1 MGLFSKR
8 DKDGLADV
16 PTGRLAP
23 HAAQGRAL
31 VASAMPLSGPEGKQ
45 AWQASS
51 GDAGWQN
58 QAWYYYDAIG
68 ELRFAFNWL
77 ANAISRASLYAAEM
91 DPETGLITGP
101 TDDARAQAAA
111 QAVLGGADDRP
122 QLQST
127 MALQWQVSGET
138 YVVILSQAPDPATGK
153 AVPDRWLCLSRRA
166 MRERAGSWSFKDPLT
181 GVWTKLDESTSKVMR
196 VWSPHPDEQT
206 HADSAMRAAI
216 PILNEVEKT
225 SQNIIARLDSRLAS
239 NGLYL
244 LAQEVDFSPP
254 ESEQSSAESF
264 RQMLM
269 NAMTASMASPGTA
282 EAQAPIVAEVPGEW
296 IDAMSNGHIDFA
308 TAMDAAI
315 TELRRDA
322 IQRVGATLD
331 MPREMAMGELA
342 QANHWSG
349 WLIEE
354 STYKIHV
361 EPFLLKFGMALTK
374 TWYRPALAAM
384 GETNPDRFVLAWDI
398 TEVVARPDDKEDVKY
413 LLENNLVSR
422 DWVRG
427 KFGVPDDAIPS
438 EEEARLNLATVLAT
452 QAPTVLENTSIA
464 SVLGF
469 EPTVQPSGAGGGLP
483 SEEGAPEGSPR
494 ALPGTRDSEP
504 DAALV
509 AAAELVALDA
519 LGRAGGRLLTREY
532 RDRFSHVDKWALHTV
547 IPEYAKPMDQLLEGS
562 FQHVALLS
570 GFGVSS
576 VGLEHAL
583 RDYVEGRIATRKPHN
598 RDVLSGYLRTVNRT

>member
-8 DKDGLADV
+8 DKDEQ
-16 PTGRLAP
+16 PKAP
-23 HAAQGRAL
+23 QGRAL

-51 GDAGWQN
+51 GDASWQT
-58 QAWYYYDAIG
+58 QAWYYYDTIG

-77 ANAISRASLYAAEM
+77 ANAISRASLYAAET
-91 DPETGLITGP
+91 DPETGRTTGP
-101 TDDARAQAAA
+101 TDDMRAQAAA

-138 YVVILSQAPDPATGK
+138 YVVILSQPAGQDGK
-153 AVPDRWLCLSRRA
+153 PVPDRWLCLSRRA
-166 MRERAGSWSFKDPLT
+166 MRERAGAWSYKDPLT
-181 GVWTKLDESTSKVMR
+181 GVWAKLDESTSKVMR

-206 HADSAMRAAI
+206 HADSAMRACL

-225 SQNIIARLDSRLAS
+225 SQNIVARLDSRLAS

-244 LAQEVDFSPP
+244 IPQEVDFSSA
-254 ESEQSSAESF
+254 ESEQSSSESF

-269 NAMTASMASPGTA
+269 DAMTASMTNPGTA
-282 EAQAPIVAEVPGEW
+282 LAQAPIVADVPGEW
-296 IDAMSNGHIDFA
+296 LEAMANAHVDFA

-315 TELRRDA
+315 TELRKDA
-322 IQRVGATLD
+322 VQRVGATLD

-384 GETNPDRFVLAWDI
+384 GEPNPGRFVLAWDI
-398 TEVVARPDDKEDVKY
+398 TEVVARPDDKEDTKY

-452 QAPTVLENTSIA
+452 QAPTVLENESIA
-464 SVLGF
+464 RVLGF
-469 EPTVQPSGAGGGLP
+469 EPTVQPTAVIGA
-483 SEEGAPEGSPR
+483 APDAEQPTGPR
-494 ALPGTRDSEP
+494 ALPGTRSSEP

-519 LGRAGGRLLTREY
+519 LGRAGGRLLTPAY
-532 RDRFSHVDKWALHTV
+532 RGQFKDVDRWALHTV
-547 IPEYAKPMDQLLEGS
+547 IPLPTGPARDQLLDGS
-562 FQHVALLS
+562 FQHVPLLAR
-570 GFGVSS
+570 GFDVDTS
-576 VGLEHAL
+576 V
-583 RDYVEGRIATRKPHN
+583 
-598 RDVLSGYLRTVNRT
+598 LRTVITAYVLDRITSRTAHDRTELREFLRDAL

>member
-1 MGLFSKR
+1 MGLFTKR
-8 DKDGLADV
+8 DKDGQRTDHPV
-16 PTGRLAP
+16 GGQQGGRS
-23 HAAQGRAL
+23 L
-31 VASAMPLSGPEGKQ
+31 VASAMPLSGPDGKA

-51 GDAGWQN
+51 GDAGWQA

-77 ANAISRASLYAAEM
+77 ANAISRASLYAAEI
-91 DPETGLITGP
+91 DPNTGKISTDP
-101 TDDARAQAAA
+101 TNDKRAQAAA
-111 QAVLGGADDRP
+111 QSVLGGADDRP

-138 YVVILSQAPDPATGK
+138 FVLILPQGAG
-153 AVPDRWLCLSRRA
+153 VPDRWLTLSRRS
-166 MRERAGSWSFKDPLT
+166 MRERAGTWSYKDPLT
-181 GVWTKLDESTSKVMR
+181 GVWTRLGERDRVMR

-206 HADSAMRAAI
+206 HADSAMRAAN
-216 PILNEVEKT
+216 PILTEVEKA

-244 LAQEVDFSPP
+244 IPQEVDFSSA
-254 ESEQSSAESF
+254 ESEQSSSQSF
-264 RQMLM
+264 RQLLLD
-269 NAMTASMASPGTA
+269 AMTVTMANPGTA
-282 EAQAPIVAEVPGEW
+282 EAQAPIVADVPGEW
-296 IDAMSNGHIDFA
+296 LQAMADGHVDFS
-308 TAMDAAI
+308 TVMDASI

-322 IQRVGATLD
+322 LLRVGSTLD

-374 TWYRPALAAM
+374 TWYRPTLAAM
-384 GETNPDRFVLAWDI
+384 GEANPDRFVLAWDI

-413 LLENNLVSR
+413 LLENNLVTP
-422 DWVRG
+422 DWARS

-438 EEEARLNLATVLAT
+438 EDEERKNLARVLA
-452 QAPTVLENTSIA
+452 QAAPSILENE
-464 SVLGF
+464 SVAAALGF
-469 EPTVQPSGAGGGLP
+469 EPTVQPSAAPAIESAG
-483 SEEGAPEGSPR
+483 GAPEGSPR
-494 ALPGTRDSEP
+494 ALPQTRDAEP

-519 LGRAGGRLLTREY
+519 LGRAGGRLLTPTY
-532 RDRFSHVDKWALHTV
+532 RGQFKDVDRWALHTV
-547 IPEYAKPMDQLLEGS
+547 IPVPPDRIEALLEGS
-562 FQHVALLS
+562 FQHVSLIAGAFEQHHQLR
-570 GFGVSS
+570 GR
-576 VGLEHAL
+576 LETYVRNRLFTRTAHDRDAL
-583 RDYVEGRIATRKPHN
+583 REH
-598 RDVLSGYLRTVNRT
+598 LR

>member
-1 MGLFSKR
+1 MALFTKR
-8 DKDGLADV
+8 DKAGQAGKPV
-16 PTGRLAP
+16 GRS
-23 HAAQGRAL
+23 L
-31 VASAMPLSGPEGKQ
+31 VAAAMPLVGPEGKQ

-51 GDAGWQN
+51 GDAGWQA
-58 QAWYYYDAIG
+58 QAWYYYDAVG

-91 DPETGLITGP
+91 DPETGLVTGP
-101 TDDARAQAAA
+101 TDDVRAQQAA

-138 YVVILSQAPDPATGK
+138 YVLILSQTPDPQTGRS
-153 AVPDRWLCLSRRA
+153 VPDRWLCLSRRS
-166 MRERAGSWSFKDPLT
+166 MRERAGTWSYKDPLT
-181 GVWTKLDESTSKVMR
+181 GVWTKLASTDRVMR

-206 HADSAMRAAI
+206 HADSAMRAAL
-216 PILNEVEKT
+216 PILQEVEKT

-244 LAQEVDFSPP
+244 IPQEVDFSSAS
-254 ESEQSSAESF
+254 SEQSSAQTF
-264 RQMLM
+264 RQMLLDT
-269 NAMTASMASPGTA
+269 MTVSMASPGTA

-296 IDAMSNGHIDFA
+296 LTAMAEGHVDFA
-308 TAMDAAI
+308 TIMDASV

-322 IQRVGATLD
+322 LNRVGSTLD

-384 GETNPDRFVLAWDI
+384 GEANPDRFVLAWDI

-452 QAPTVLENTSIA
+452 QAPTVLENASIA

-469 EPTVQPSGAGGGLP
+469 EPTEQPVTAPAVGPGSG
-483 SEEGAPEGSPR
+483 EGAPEGSPR

-547 IPEYAKPMDQLLEGS
+547 IPFPTGKAKEQLLDGS
-562 FQHVALLS
+562 FQHVPVLAR
-570 GFGVSS
+570 GFNVDTS
-576 VGLEHAL
+576 AL
-583 RDYVEGRIATRKPHN
+583 RLVVSAYVLDRLSHQAPHD
-598 RDVLSGYLRTVNRT
+598 RDVLREFLRDCL

>member
-1 MGLFSKR
+1 MGLFTKR
-8 DKDGLADV
+8 DKN
-16 PTGRLAP
+16 GRRTDHP
-23 HAAQGRAL
+23 SGGTTAQGRSL
-31 VASAMPLSGPEGKQ
+31 VASAMPLVGPDGKA

-51 GDAGWQN
+51 GDAGWQA

-77 ANAISRASLYAAEM
+77 ANAISRASLYAAEI
-91 DPETGLITGP
+91 DPATGKISTDP
-101 TDDARAQAAA
+101 TNDSRAQAAA

-138 YVVILSQAPDPATGK
+138 FVLILSQQTDPVTGNSI
-153 AVPDRWLCLSRRA
+153 PDRWLCLSRRS
-166 MRERAGSWSFKDPLT
+166 MRERAGTWSYKDPLT
-181 GVWTKLDESTSKVMR
+181 GVWSKLNERDRVMR

-206 HADSAMRAAI
+206 HADSAMRACL
-216 PILNEVEKT
+216 PILQEVEKS

-244 LAQEVDFSPP
+244 IPQEVDFSPAD
-254 ESEQSSAESF
+254 SEQSSSQTF
-264 RQMLM
+264 RQMLLD
-269 NAMTASMASPGTA
+269 AMTVSLARPGTA
-282 EAQAPIVAEVPGEW
+282 EAQAPIVADVPGEW
-296 IDAMSNGHIDFA
+296 LAAMADGHVDFA
-308 TAMDAAI
+308 TAMDASI

-322 IQRVGATLD
+322 LNRVGATLD

-374 TWYRPALAAM
+374 TWYRPALTAM
-384 GETNPDRFVLAWDI
+384 GESDPDRFVLAWDI

-413 LLENNLVSR
+413 LLENNLVTP
-422 DWVRG
+422 DWARS

-438 EEEARLNLATVLAT
+438 EDEERKNLARVLA
-452 QAPTVLENTSIA
+452 QAAPSILENE
-464 SVLGF
+464 SVAAALGF
-469 EPTVQPSGAGGGLP
+469 EPTVQPTPAIGPGA
-483 SEEGAPEGSPR
+483 EEEQTDPR
-494 ALPGTRDSEP
+494 ALPQTRDSEP

-547 IPEYAKPMDQLLEGS
+547 IPRDQNKIDDLMAGS
-562 FQHVALLS
+562 FQHVSLIASAGSPLQAQLQ
-570 GFGVSS
+570 
-576 VGLEHAL
+576 A
-583 RDYVEGRIATRKPHN
+583 YVRNRLINGIVHD
-598 RDVLSGYLRTVNRT
+598 RDVMREYLR

>member
-1 MGLFSKR
+1 MGLFTKR
-8 DKDGLADV
+8 DKDGRRVDH
-16 PTGRLAP
+16 PSGSTT
-23 HAAQGRAL
+23 AQGRSL
-31 VASAMPLSGPEGKQ
+31 VASAMPLSGPDGKA

-51 GDAGWQN
+51 GDAGWQA

-77 ANAISRASLYAAEM
+77 ANAISRASLYAAEI
-91 DPETGLITGP
+91 DPNTGKISTDP
-101 TDDARAQAAA
+101 TNDARAQAAA

-138 YVVILSQAPDPATGK
+138 FVLILSQQTDPVTGDSI
-153 AVPDRWLCLSRRA
+153 PDRWLCLSRRS
-166 MRERAGSWSFKDPLT
+166 MRERAGTWSYKDPLT
-181 GVWTKLDESTSKVMR
+181 GVWSKLNERDRVMR

-206 HADSAMRAAI
+206 HADSAMRAAL
-216 PILNEVEKT
+216 PILQEVEKS

-244 LAQEVDFSPP
+244 IPQEIDFSSA
-254 ESEQSSAESF
+254 ESEQSSSQAF
-264 RQMLM
+264 RQLLLD
-269 NAMTASMASPGTA
+269 AMTVSMANPGTA
-282 EAQAPIVAEVPGEW
+282 EAQAPIVADVPGEFL
-296 IDAMSNGHIDFA
+296 AMMADGHVDFA
-308 TAMDAAI
+308 TAMDASI

-322 IQRVGATLD
+322 LNRTGATLD

-384 GETNPDRFVLAWDI
+384 GESNPDRFVLAWDI

-413 LLENNLVSR
+413 LLENNLVTP
-422 DWVRG
+422 DWARS

-438 EEEARLNLATVLAT
+438 EDEERKNLARVLA
-452 QAPTVLENTSIA
+452 QAAPSILENE
-464 SVLGF
+464 SVAAALGF
-469 EPTVQPSGAGGGLP
+469 EPTVQPSAAPAVGA
-483 SEEGAPEGSPR
+483 APEAEEQPSGPR
-494 ALPGTRDSEP
+494 ALPQTRDTDP

-547 IPEYAKPMDQLLEGS
+547 IPRAPDKVDELMAGS
-562 FQHVALLS
+562 FQHVSLLAS
-570 GFGVSS
+570 GTSMPIVSLD
-576 VGLEHAL
+576 GAL
-583 RDYVEGRIATRKPHN
+583 REYVKGRLLARQPHN
-598 RDVLSGYLRTVNRT
+598 REVLRQTLAWWNR

>member
-8 DKDGLADV
+8 KENEPA
-16 PTGRLAP
+16 PATGPA
-23 HAAQGRAL
+23 GRSL
-31 VASAMPLSGPEGKQ
+31 VASAMPLAGPEGKQ

-51 GDAGWQN
+51 GDASWQT

-77 ANAISRASLYAAEM
+77 ANAISRASLYAAET
-91 DPETGLITGP
+91 DPMTGKITGP
-101 TDDARAQAAA
+101 TNDTRAQAAA

-138 YVVILSQAPDPATGK
+138 YVLILPQPDET
-153 AVPDRWLCLSRRA
+153 PDRWLTLSRRA
-166 MRERAGSWSFKDPLT
+166 MRERAGTWSYKDPLT
-181 GVWTKLDESTSKVMR
+181 GVWNKLGSKDMVMR

-206 HADSAMRAAI
+206 HADSAMRAAL
-216 PILNEVEKT
+216 PILQEVEKT

-244 LAQEVDFSPP
+244 IPQEVDFSSA
-254 ESEQSSAESF
+254 ESEQTSAQMF
-264 RQMLM
+264 RQMLLD
-269 NAMTASMASPGTA
+269 AMTVSMASPGTA
-282 EAQAPIVAEVPGEW
+282 EAQAPIVADVPGEW
-296 IDAMSNGHIDFA
+296 LTAMAEGHVDFA

-374 TWYRPALAAM
+374 TWFRPALKAM

-413 LLENNLVSR
+413 LLENNLVTA
-422 DWVRG
+422 DWARG

-438 EEEARLNLATVLAT
+438 EEEERKNLARVLVT
-452 QAPTVLENTSIA
+452 SAPTILENASIA
-464 SVLGF
+464 EILGF
-469 EPTVQPSGAGGGLP
+469 EPTGAGQDPAPAPGQEQLP
-483 SEEGAPEGSPR
+483 AAPR
-494 ALPGTRDSEP
+494 ALPQTRDNEP

-519 LGRAGGRLLTREY
+519 LGRAGGRLLTPTY
-532 RDRFSHVDKWALHTV
+532 RGQFKDVDRWALHTV
-547 IPEYAKPMDQLLEGS
+547 IPFDRAKAPDLLAGS
-562 FQHVALLS
+562 FQHVSLIAS
-570 GFGVSS
+570 GFG
-576 VGLEHAL
+576 LENWRLANAVET
-583 RDYVEGRIATRKPHN
+583 YVRELLGTRQPHD
-598 RDVLSGYLRTVNRT
+598 RTVLARYLREGL

>member
-1 MGLFSKR
+1 MGLFTKR
-8 DKDGLADV
+8 DKDGRRTDH
-16 PTGRLAP
+16 PSGGT
-23 HAAQGRAL
+23 AAQGRSL
-31 VASAMPLSGPEGKQ
+31 VASAMPLAGPDGKA

-51 GDAGWQN
+51 GDAGWQA

-77 ANAISRASLYAAEM
+77 ANAISRASLYAAEI
-91 DPETGLITGP
+91 DPNTGKISTDP
-101 TDDARAQAAA
+101 TNDARAQAAA

-138 YVVILSQAPDPATGK
+138 FVLILSQQTDPVTGSSI
-153 AVPDRWLCLSRRA
+153 PDRWLCLSRRS
-166 MRERAGSWSFKDPLT
+166 MRERAGTWSYKDPLT
-181 GVWTKLDESTSKVMR
+181 GVWSKLNERDRVMR

-206 HADSAMRAAI
+206 HADSAMRAAL
-216 PILNEVEKT
+216 PILQEVEKS

-244 LAQEVDFSPP
+244 IPQEVDFSSA
-254 ESEQSSAESF
+254 ESEQSSSQTF
-264 RQMLM
+264 RQMLLD
-269 NAMTASMASPGTA
+269 AMTVSLANPGTA
-282 EAQAPIVAEVPGEW
+282 ESHAPIVADVPGEW
-296 IDAMSNGHIDFA
+296 LQAMADGHVDFS
-308 TAMDAAI
+308 TAMDASI

-322 IQRVGATLD
+322 LNRVGSTLD

-384 GETNPDRFVLAWDI
+384 GESNPDRFVLAWDI

-413 LLENNLVSR
+413 LFENNLVSA
-422 DWVRG
+422 DWARS

-438 EEEARLNLATVLAT
+438 EEEERHNLARMMVTS
-452 QAPTVLENTSIA
+452 APTTLENV
-464 SVLGF
+464 SVARELGF
-469 EPTVQPSGAGGGLP
+469 DPTVPLTPSGTPAAEAPEEQPSG
-483 SEEGAPEGSPR
+483 PR
-494 ALPGTRDSEP
+494 ALPQTRDTEP

-519 LGRAGGRLLTREY
+519 LGRAGGRLLTPTY
-532 RDRFSHVDKWALHTV
+532 RGQFKDVDRWALHTV
-547 IPEYAKPMDQLLEGS
+547 IPRDQNKIDDLMAGS
-562 FQHVALLS
+562 FQHVSLIASAGSPLQAQLQ
-570 GFGVSS
+570 
-576 VGLEHAL
+576 A
-583 RDYVEGRIATRKPHN
+583 YVRNRLINGIAHD
-598 RDVLSGYLRTVNRT
+598 RDVMREYLR

>member
-8 DKDGLADV
+8 SSEETAPASGPV
-16 PTGRLAP
+16 GRS
-23 HAAQGRAL
+23 L

-51 GDAGWQN
+51 GDAGWQA

-77 ANAISRASLYAAEM
+77 ANAISRASLYAAEL
-91 DPETGLITGP
+91 DPETGLIAGP

-138 YVVILSQAPDPATGK
+138 YVLILSQQTDPETGK
-153 AVPDRWLCLSRRA
+153 SVPDRWLTLSRRA
-166 MRERAGSWSFKDPLT
+166 MRERAGTWSYKDPLT
-181 GVWTKLDESTSKVMR
+181 GVWTKLAPRDKVMR

-206 HADSAMRAAI
+206 HADSAMRAAL
-216 PILNEVEKT
+216 PILQEVEKS

-244 LAQEVDFSPP
+244 IPQEVDFSSA
-254 ESEQSSAESF
+254 ESEQSSAQTF
-264 RQMLM
+264 RQMLLD
-269 NAMTASMASPGTA
+269 AMTVSLSSPGTA
-282 EAQAPIVAEVPGEW
+282 EAQAPIVADVPGEW
-296 IDAMSNGHIDFA
+296 LQAMADGHVDFA

-322 IQRVGATLD
+322 LNRVGATLD

-384 GETNPDRFVLAWDI
+384 GEANPDRFVLAWDI
-398 TEVVARPDDKEDVKY
+398 TEVIARPDDKEDVKY
-413 LLENNLVSR
+413 LFENNLVSA
-422 DWVRG
+422 DWTRS

-438 EEEARLNLATVLAT
+438 EEEERHNLARIMVTS
-452 QAPTVLENTSIA
+452 APTTLENV
-464 SVLGF
+464 SVARELGF
-469 EPTVQPSGAGGGLP
+469 DPTVPLTPAGTPAAEGDEPPSG
-483 SEEGAPEGSPR
+483 PR
-494 ALPGTRDSEP
+494 ALPQTRDSEP

-547 IPEYAKPMDQLLEGS
+547 IPRDQNKIDDLMAGS
-562 FQHVALLS
+562 FQHVSLIAS
-570 GFGVSS
+570 AESP
-576 VGLEHAL
+576 L
-583 RDYVEGRIATRKPHN
+583 RAQLQAYVRNRLINGIAHD
-598 RDVLSGYLRTVNRT
+598 RDVMREYLR